1 MAVLTDKQQDRRQLF
16 LSWNIET
23 ELPLEIETFHLERMD
38 LQEERIYYAFAY
50 KDSVTGWEVRILFD
64 EETQDY
70 MVKLYFRLFTI
81 TEIEL
86 INSNYERFKED
97 VVQLLPSIIKNRFF
111 DRSKVSVLIG
121 QNSFISWDYCKV
133 MPLEIDEYKLTISPD
148 KPILGLNGSY
158 VIAAYECIEK
168 NTGILFFYNMYR
180 NEYYAELISHG
191 ILGIVHQYD
200 SRTINELEKNIQIY
214 IYDDLE
220 KLKTTMIEV

>member
-97 VVQLLPSIIKNRFF
+97 VVQLLPSI
-111 DRSKVSVLIG
+111 G

-191 ILGIVHQYD
+191 IPGIVHQYD